1 MDASSP
7 PIHWDV
13 RSPEWNDALP
23 RSSSADTQ
31 RDGVGANGLEILSK
45 AAAVVFAL
53 EAEGELT
60 ANEIAQRVGEPVS
73 STYRLLTH
81 LAAIGWVEKGLRRGF
96 YRLGVDFL
104 RVGGMI
110 EDRIDLRDICR
121 PTLRRLLDE
130 TGATS
135 YLCVRRGG
143 RAVCIERLEGREV
156 RSLAMRL
163 GDSLPLYAGAAP
175 LAILSFLPKADRIAY
190 VESLGSIR
198 GEFVPAPSQRDLLKA
213 IDRTRRGGY
222 SLSDGDVTPGIAA
235 IGAPIFNHR
244 GELEGSI
251 SISGLRHKV
260 LDVAGNPARV
270 IAAAAEASRRL
281 GFDGEGVR

>member
-1 MDASSP
+1 MD
-7 PIHWDV
+7 
-13 RSPEWNDALP
+13 DALP
-23 RSSSADTQ
+23 RSSPADTQ
-31 RDGVGANGLEILSK
+31 RDGNAANGLDILSK

-60 ANEIAQRVGEPVS
+60 ANEIALRVGEPVS
-73 STYRLLTH
+73 STYRLLTN
-81 LAAIGWVEKGLRRGF
+81 LTAIGWVEKGLRRGL
-96 YRLGVDFL
+96 YRLGVYFL

-121 PTLRRLLDE
+121 PALRKLLDE

-175 LAILSFLPKADRIAY
+175 LAILAFLPKADRIAY
-190 VESLGSIR
+190 IESLGSIR
-198 GEFVPAPSQRDLLKA
+198 GELVPAPAQRDLLKT
-213 IDRTRRGGY
+213 IDRTRRNGY

-235 IGAPIFNHR
+235 IGAAIFNHR

-251 SISGLRHKV
+251 SISGLRHKI
-260 LDVAGNPARV
+260 LTDANPARV
-270 IAAAAEASRRL
+270 VAAAAGVSRRL
-281 GFDGEGVR
+281 GLDGEGVR